1 MIRLESFDLL
11 GAEGHG
17 DRVFDFCFPLR
28 GRRSLWRCVVGG
40 VGTIV
45 VRGKLVTHIIF
56 SSYARLGKIG
66 VLLFLVLLVVES
78 TEK

>member
-11 GAEGHG
+11 GCEGHDG
-17 DRVFDFCFPLR
+17 LVFDFCFPLR

-40 VGTIV
+40 AGTIV
-45 VRGKLVTHIIF
+45 VRGKLTNISLVVCTT
-56 SSYARLGKIG
+56 GKVG
-66 VLLFLVLLVVES
+66 VLFFLVLLFVES